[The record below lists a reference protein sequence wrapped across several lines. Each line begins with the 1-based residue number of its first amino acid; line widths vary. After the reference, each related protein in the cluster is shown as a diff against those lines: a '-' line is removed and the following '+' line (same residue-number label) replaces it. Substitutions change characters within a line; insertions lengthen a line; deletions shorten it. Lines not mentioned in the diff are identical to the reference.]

1 MVYKFRKGSY
11 IRADA
16 QAAGEM
22 CEQLEAQGKLTA
34 EELLNANRAEDAPLH
49 DSFEWD
55 DSVAAESWRM
65 QQARHIIN
73 SLEIV
78 TENREPVR
86 AFFSIIRSEPNYR
99 HIDTILQRQDDTEAL
114 LKMALSELQ
123 AFQKKYSQLM
133 ELAAVFSAIDSIA
146 KRSA

>member
-11 IRADA
+11 IKADA

-22 CEQLEAQGKLTA
+22 CEQLEARGKLTA

-123 AFQKKYSQLM
+123 AFQKKYSQLV

>member
-22 CEQLEAQGKLTA
+22 CEQLEARGKLTA